1 MKKIKYF
8 FNTHTLRF
16 EKIEVPLKVR
26 LLQTIGFVIASLA
39 VGVLFVAILFKFI
52 DSPKERLL
60 RQQNTAYK
68 ESYAV
73 LQERMKQLE
82 LQMLE
87 LEQRDN
93 EVYRSIFEAT
103 PIPDSARVKDM
114 LAKNEIRLIQSLSN
128 TALIENMR
136 NQLNNLSLRMSFQD
150 QSFTEIT
157 VMVKNKEKLLTFG
170 DNYLLFEFSFHSEP
184 SQIDALIFEMITQ
197 NYKPVLAHFE
207 RYVFLHGS
215 IDKATEWREKGVN
228 IQLNY
233 NSLTGHYGPE
243 VLKQARKLVDSGQ
256 IDFVA
261 TDCHRIEH
269 LMTLEDNLS
278 GEYFHKLGELS
289 LKNSNL

>member
-1 MKKIKYF
+1 MGFLGSIFSKKEAKRDSF
-8 FNTHTLRF
+8 DLS
-16 EKIEVPLKVR
+16 VLKVDMHSH
-26 LLQTIGFVIASLA
+26 LIPGIDDGSKSMDETIGMLTKFENLGFKKVITTPHIMSDY
-39 VGVLFVAILFKFI
+39 FRNTPEIILGGMEKV
-52 DSPKERLL
+52 
-60 RQQNTAYK
+60 QA
-68 ESYAV
+68 
-73 LQERMKQLE
+73 E
-82 LQMLE
+82 LKRINLNIE
-87 LEQRDN
+87 
-93 EVYRSIFEAT
+93 FEAAAEYYYDET
-103 PIPDSARVKDM
+103 LMEK
-114 LAKNEIRLIQSLSN
+114 L
-128 TALIENMR
+128 
-136 NQLNNLSLRMSFQD
+136 
-150 QSFTEIT
+150 
-157 VMVKNKEKLLTFG
+157 KNKEKLLTFG

-184 SQIDALIFEMITQ
+184 SQIDNLIFEMITQ

>member
-1 MKKIKYF
+1 MHSHLIPGIDDGSKSMD
-8 FNTHTLRF
+8 
-16 EKIEVPLKVR
+16 E
-26 LLQTIGFVIASLA
+26 TIGMLTKFENLGFKKVITTPHIMSDY
-39 VGVLFVAILFKFI
+39 FRNTPEIILGGMEKV
-52 DSPKERLL
+52 
-60 RQQNTAYK
+60 QA
-68 ESYAV
+68 
-73 LQERMKQLE
+73 E
-82 LQMLE
+82 LKRINLNIE
-87 LEQRDN
+87 
-93 EVYRSIFEAT
+93 FEAAAEYYYDET
-103 PIPDSARVKDM
+103 LMEK
-114 LAKNEIRLIQSLSN
+114 L
-128 TALIENMR
+128 
-136 NQLNNLSLRMSFQD
+136 
-150 QSFTEIT
+150 
-157 VMVKNKEKLLTFG
+157 KNKEKLLTFG

-184 SQIDALIFEMITQ
+184 SQIDNLIFEMITQ

-278 GEYFHKLGELS
+278 G
-289 LKNSNL
+289 